1 MSTEDTKV
9 VVITG
14 GTGYVGS
21 VIARALYQAGY
32 VPVVLTRSSVT
43 QMHPGIRQSIRY
55 VTADITDLQSLMD
68 AAQQVASEYGKVYAL
83 VHAAAAP
90 LVRKP
95 FLALTIDEAVAQ
107 FAPQTTGAFQF
118 FKLFVPLLHDGGR
131 VIGLTTVALEP
142 GATYAP
148 SGAYVAAKGAL
159 RGMLRTLSHE
169 LSERSVAVCAV
180 APAFMPGGLNGDMPE
195 AVIELLTKKSAP
207 EDITTPEQVAKTVLA
222 VLGGELEVSGKSV
235 RVPGRAMSDL

>member
-1 MSTEDTKV
+1 MSSEDAKV

-21 VIARALYQAGY
+21 VIARTLYEAGY
-32 VPVVLTRSSVT
+32 VPVVLTRSLVT
-43 QMHPGIRQSIRY
+43 QMHPGVRQSIRY
-55 VTADITDLQSLMD
+55 VTADITDMQSLRD
-68 AAQQVASEYGKVYAL
+68 AAQQVELEYGKVYAL
-83 VHAAAAP
+83 IHAAAAP

-95 FLALTIDEAVAQ
+95 FLALTTDEAAAQ

-118 FKLFVPLLHDGGR
+118 FKLFVPLLRDSGQ

-148 SGAYVAAKGAL
+148 SGTYVAAKAAL
-159 RGMLRTLSHE
+159 RGMLRTLTHE
-169 LSERSVAVCAV
+169 LAERSITVTAL

-195 AVIELLTKKSAP
+195 AVIEFLTKKSAP
-207 EDITTPEQVAKTVLA
+207 EDVTTPQEVAKTVLA
-222 VLGGELEVSGKSV
+222 VLAGGLEANGKSV
-235 RVPGRAMSDL
+235 RVPGRTLSDL